1 MIQIALQQLKNSL
14 IVFKTKTI
22 SNVPML
28 RMNFKVNGIPI
39 RLLINILHVIR
50 VAIIILT
57 KILIR

>member
-28 RMNFKVNGIPI
+28 RMNFMVNGIPI